1 MNAQGQQA
9 QDLQILQKV
18 NAAHR
23 AAFRDR
29 FPGQL
34 EHCLRLTAERLQAC
48 LVKPDGMRLPDPK
61 SWPATAQDIQSL
73 SRALSELWQVYREV
87 RSHES

>member
-1 MNAQGQQA
+1 MNNVAA
-9 QDLQILQKV
+9 ARAASDTQILQKV

-23 AAFRDR
+23 AAFRER

-48 LVKPDGMRLPDPK
+48 LVKPDTMRMPDPT
-61 SWPATAQDIQSL
+61 SWPAQPQDIAHLAQ
-73 SRALSELWQVYREV
+73 ALENLWAVYREL
-87 RSHES
+87 R